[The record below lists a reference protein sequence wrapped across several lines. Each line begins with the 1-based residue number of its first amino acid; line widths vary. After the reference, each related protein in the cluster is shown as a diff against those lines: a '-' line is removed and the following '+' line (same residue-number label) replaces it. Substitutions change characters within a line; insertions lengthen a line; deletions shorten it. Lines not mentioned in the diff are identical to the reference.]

1 MGTRRDIRHCGDFRR
16 PYISTLEQPWLGK
29 QSAALDRHW
38 RRPGMGDDAERL
50 GRDLDSETNHSMDQ
64 GQCGE
69 RHSDSGTVETHGAA
83 GIFSFANECVVVLA
97 YAVFYG

>member
-1 MGTRRDIRHCGDFRR
+1 
-16 PYISTLEQPWLGK
+16 
-29 QSAALDRHW
+29 
-38 RRPGMGDDAERL
+38 MGDDAERL
-50 GRDLDSETNHSMDQ
+50 GRDLADSETNYSMDQ

-97 YAVFYG
+97 YAVFYGGGESLPDFGEVIVLGRIRCLETNLERLLRLLFC